1 MNPHK
6 CRHRFPERWRRCKN
20 VLLPVAAEKGRE
32 GEPVIRNEAS
42 HEDACMVVLFFFPGV
57 NGGPGK
63 G

>member
-1 MNPHK
+1 M
-6 CRHRFPERWRRCKN
+6 
-20 VLLPVAAEKGRE
+20 LLPVAAEKGRE